1 MITGLLSLFTAG
13 LLAATLLPFGS
24 EPVVVTYLLTQGPFT
39 TMDRVWVVIAAGTGN
54 TIGGAISY
62 GMGRG
67 AINIWQQYHSSPV
80 KPSKPPAQQQK
91 RSLKHARAWLDR
103 WGPAA
108 LIMSWLPVVGDPL
121 CLVAGGLR
129 LSFGWC
135 LFWMAIGKF
144 ARYTFL
150 VWAVLAF

>member
-1 MITGLLSLFTAG
+1 MMIGLLTLFMAG

-39 TMDRVWVVIAAGTGN
+39 AMDRVWVVIAVGTGN
-54 TIGGAISY
+54 TIGGAITY

-67 AINIWQQYHSSPV
+67 AIGLWQRYRPSQQV
-80 KPSKPPAQQQK
+80 QNEAQKDKPSLK
-91 RSLKHARAWLDR
+91 RARVWLDR
-103 WGPAA
+103 WGPGA

-135 LFWMAIGKF
+135 LWWMAVGKF
-144 ARYTFL
+144 ARYVVL
-150 VWAVLAF
+150 VWAVLAL

>member
-67 AINIWQQYHSSPV
+67 AINIWQRYRSSPV

-91 RSLKHARAWLDR
+91 RSCA
-103 WGPAA
+103 
-108 LIMSWLPVVGDPL
+108 WLPVAYACHLVGVCFGWRSANSRVIRSWCGQYWLFRANPGFWPF
-121 CLVAGGLR
+121 GGLVR
-129 LSFGWC
+129 
-135 LFWMAIGKF
+135 IGS
-144 ARYTFL
+144 
-150 VWAVLAF
+150 

>member
-1 MITGLLSLFTAG
+1 MMTGLLTLFAAG

-39 TMDRVWVVIAAGTGN
+39 LTDLVWVVIAVGTGN
-54 TIGGAISY
+54 TIGGAITY

-67 AINIWQQYHSSPV
+67 VVSIWQRYR
-80 KPSKPPAQQQK
+80 PSKKEPSPNL
-91 RSLKHARAWLDR
+91 RRARAWLDR
-103 WGPAA
+103 WGPGA
-108 LIMSWLPVVGDPL
+108 LVMSWLPVVGDPL

-135 LFWMAIGKF
+135 LWWMAVGKF
-144 ARYTFL
+144 ARYAVL
-150 VWAVLAF
+150 VWALQAF

>member
-1 MITGLLSLFTAG
+1 MMTGLLTLFAAG

-24 EPVVVTYLLTQGPFT
+24 EPVVVTFLLTQGPFT
-39 TMDRVWVVIAAGTGN
+39 ATDLVWVVMAAGTGN
-54 TIGGAISY
+54 TIGGAITY

-67 AINIWQQYHSSPV
+67 AISIWQRYRSSAP
-80 KPSKPPAQQQK
+80 KPPEPPEQQQK
-91 RSLKHARAWLDR
+91 RSLKQARAWLER
-103 WGPAA
+103 WGPGA

-144 ARYTFL
+144 ARYALL